1 MSLTRLIR
9 TISYSG
15 QSSCADSVV
24 YPGAAGFQAALCPA
38 TSLCRFLPC
47 VTFSSMPPPLLRFL
61 LCASSSPSLS
71 LLLLL
76 PFACSFAPPPLRFL
90 LCAASSPSLAPLR
103 RLPFV
108 FSFAPPPPLRF
119 LLCASSPSLAP
130 LRRLPFV
137 FSFAP
142 PPLLRF
148 LLCAASSPPLVR
160 LQRILPFYA
169 AFPGCVLAG
178 SPTHQ
183 ISSIPAAGP
192 LLTFSKLDI
201 ILSVIGAEGS
211 PLLKPKR
218 THPKI
223 SIGRTYGNH
232 K

>member
-90 LCAASSPSLAPLR
+90 LCAASSPSLSPLR
-103 RLPFV
+103 LLPFAC
-108 FSFAPPPPLRF
+108 SFAPPPLRF
-119 LLCASSPSLAP
+119 LLCAASSSSLSP
-130 LRRLPFV
+130 LRRLLSSACPPSEDSPFLCRLPRLRPGRLAN
-137 FSFAP
+137 AP
-142 PPLLRF
+142 DFFNTSGRPSIDVLEIRYYTICYRGGRKSAPETKENPPKNINRENLWQ
-148 LLCAASSPPLVR
+148 P
-160 LQRILPFYA
+160 
-169 AFPGCVLAG
+169 
-178 SPTHQ
+178 
-183 ISSIPAAGP
+183 
-192 LLTFSKLDI
+192 
-201 ILSVIGAEGS
+201 
-211 PLLKPKR
+211 
-218 THPKI
+218 
-223 SIGRTYGNH
+223 
-232 K
+232 

>member
-61 LCASSSPSLS
+61 LCASSPSLS

-76 PFACSFAPPPLRFL
+76 PFAC
-90 LCAASSPSLAPLR
+90 
-103 RLPFV
+103 
-108 FSFAPPPPLRF
+108 
-119 LLCASSPSLAP
+119 
-130 LRRLPFV
+130 
-137 FSFAP
+137 SFAP